1 LSKRSGVNGD
11 LPWACAKCGARRA
24 EFWPQCGSCLSW
36 NTFRRTGGNGGA
48 GSTHLSGL
56 SPARS
61 LASADASPDR
71 LLTGVPYLD
80 RVLGGGFV
88 AGSTLLLYGDPGC
101 GKSTMALEA
110 VFWASVRRR
119 RQGLYV
125 SGEESA
131 VQVRDRTER
140 LRLGPQWILFNHP
153 AQCAQIES
161 DLVNLRPSML
171 VVDSVQVLDD
181 SRVRGSDQSRARAAF
196 VSLLSVVQRLRIPAI
211 LISQVNGQG
220 EPSGGK
226 VYSHLPDA
234 VFHIV
239 KHQDET
245 RELVMRKNRFGPILH
260 GVKLR
265 MGATGL
271 EEAS

>member
-1 LSKRSGVNGD
+1 MSRDRNTGD
-11 LPWACAKCGARRA
+11 LPWVCRVCGARRA
-24 EFWPQCGSCLSW
+24 NFWPQCGSCFHW
-36 NTFRRTGGNGGA
+36 NTLFARPGGGGVA
-48 GSTHLSGL
+48 SSGLSGS

-61 LASADASPDR
+61 LAVADASPDR

-80 RVLGGGFV
+80 RCLGGGFV

-101 GKSTMALEA
+101 GKSTMAVEA
-110 VFWASVRRR
+110 LFWAAVRAR

-125 SGEESA
+125 SGEEGA
-131 VQVRDRTER
+131 VQVRDRIER
-140 LRLGPQWILFNHP
+140 LRLGPQWVMFNHP
-153 AQCAQIES
+153 ADFVQIER

-181 SRVRGSDQSRARAAF
+181 SRLRGSEQNKARAAF
-196 VSLLSVVQRLRIPAI
+196 HSLLVTVQRLRIPAI

-226 VYSHLPDA
+226 VYGHLPDA

-239 KHQDET
+239 KHPDQT

-265 MGATGL
+265 MTATGL
-271 EEAS
+271 VEA